1 MKLVLADLFDDLR
14 EKHLWP
20 VAVALIA
27 VLVAVPLVL
36 AKPAKQPSPSTPP
49 TSEGASLPHAAAD
62 VLAAEDTTGAGSG
75 LGVFDSR
82 NPFRPPGTV
91 LKSKDATA
99 AAAPGSTTTAGPT
112 GDSTGSLAVPGGS
125 SGLESGGTSVG
136 VPPTGTTPPTK
147 TAPPTQRYTY
157 VIDVTFTRD
166 EHKRTLKSM
175 QPLDM
180 LPNEASPLF
189 IFLGVD
195 AKASNA
201 RFLVDATL
209 EGAGEGRCKPSAAGC
224 SVLSLGA
231 GSVHHFTNDQGV
243 SYTLRVDQIRRVKVP
258 VAPAASAS
266 VNATPKITLV
276 APMRLSIGPEVT
288 IRGEGFSSRR
298 SRNTVIFRAPS
309 GRVAFAKPVR
319 ASPTK
324 LVLGI
329 PDVVSRLMSS
339 SDGKPVATRF
349 KLRVLSYRFGKYT
362 VKRLSP
368 VILPFGYVSPAGSA
382 G

>member
-1 MKLVLADLFDDLR
+1 MKLVLADMLDDLR

-36 AKPAKQPSPSTPP
+36 AKPAKQPSPSSTPS
-49 TSEGASLPHAAAD
+49 TGSATLPDAAAD
-62 VLAAEDTTGAGSG
+62 VLAAKDTTGAGSG

-99 AAAPGSTTTAGPT
+99 AGAPASTTTAGPT
-112 GDSTGSLAVPGGS
+112 SESSGSLAVPSGS
-125 SGLESGGTSVG
+125 SGLESGGTGVA
-136 VPPTGTTPPTK
+136 VPPTE
-147 TAPPTQRYTY
+147 TAPPTTASPSPRYTY

-195 AKASNA
+195 AHASNA

-209 EGAGEGRCKPSAAGC
+209 EGAGEGRCKPNAAGC
-224 SVLSLGA
+224 AVLSLGA
-231 GSVHHFTNDQGV
+231 GSVHQFTNDQGV
-243 SYTLRVDQIRRVKVP
+243 SYRLRVDQIRRVKVP

-298 SRNTVIFRAPS
+298 SRNTVIFRAPT
-309 GRVAFAKPVR
+309 GRVAFAKPMR

-324 LVLGI
+324 LVLGV
-329 PDVVSRLMSS
+329 PDVVSGLMSS